1 MSEYDPK
8 TGKLRP
14 TWKVRFTPW
23 QALLGS
29 VIAGVVCGI
38 VLVLT
43 FVTGPDF
50 EDLAGP
56 ASVAQGSAI
65 VVGASVVVFALLGPT
80 LAWGLG
86 FTMRNVENQYLHVMA
101 FAALGAFVGFSLG
114 NAAGGWLGF
123 GGLGMVLAPAAGMGA
138 AVGRWVLSPYSRV

>member
-14 TWKVRFTPW
+14 TWLVRFTPW
-23 QALLGS
+23 QAMLGS
-29 VIAGVVCGI
+29 LVAGAVCGI
-38 VLVLT
+38 VLVIT

-50 EDLAGP
+50 GELAGP

-65 VVGASVVVFALLGPT
+65 VVGASVAVFALLGPT

-86 FTMRNVENQYLHVMA
+86 FSLRNVQNQYLHVLA

-114 NAAGGWLGF
+114 NAASVWLGF
-123 GGLGMVLAPAAGMGA
+123 GGLGSVLAPAAGIGA